1 MGVSRNWVTFL
12 RGLFLL
18 LLICRSSGAEVITVD
33 VRAAKNL
40 LESGYAYLDVR
51 YAVSIQ
57 LLAFYFLI
65 LILVISFYFL
75 IFIS

>member
-40 LESGYAYLDVR
+40 LESGYGYLDVR

-57 LLAFYFLI
+57 PLAFYFLI
-65 LILVISFYFL
+65 LILVISF
-75 IFIS
+75 IF

>member
-1 MGVSRNWVTFL
+1 MGVSRNWVMFL

-18 LLICRSSGAEVITVD
+18 LLISRSSGAEVITVD

-40 LESGYAYLDVR
+40 LESGYGYLDVR

-65 LILVISFYFL
+65 LILVISF
-75 IFIS
+75 IF

>member
-1 MGVSRNWVTFL
+1 MGVSRNWVMFL

-18 LLICRSSGAEVITVD
+18 LLISRSSGAEVITVD

-40 LESGYAYLDVR
+40 LESGYGYLDVR
-51 YAVSIQ
+51 YAVVSIQ

-65 LILVISFYFL
+65 LILVISF
-75 IFIS
+75 IF

>member
-40 LESGYAYLDVR
+40 LESGGYGYLDVR

-65 LILVISFYFL
+65 LILVISF
-75 IFIS
+75 IF